1 MCQSHLKFLV
11 SKIEVVFNEKKMNK
25 ILQNVFFKNKKRKK
39 REKNALMSWM
49 RCTEED
55 YY

>member
-1 MCQSHLKFLV
+1 MSVALLSRVKDLSC
-11 SKIEVVFNEKKMNK
+11 FNEKKMNK
-25 ILQNVFFKNKKRKK
+25 ILQNVFFKNKKKEERKK
-39 REKNALMSWM
+39 CILSWM